1 MAEMRTVETLD
12 ELTELVRR
20 CSGLFVR
27 WSRGPAADAAVGPR
41 YGAREPGDRRV
52 RMLGP
57 GSACAV
63 KAAIPPVASPSGI
76 D

>member
-1 MAEMRTVETLD
+1 MRTVETLD

-27 WSRGPAADAAVGPR
+27 WSRGPAADAAVGP
-41 YGAREPGDRRV
+41 ATAPGSRVNRHV
-52 RMLGP
+52 RMLRP

-63 KAAIPPVASPSGI
+63 
-76 D
+76 